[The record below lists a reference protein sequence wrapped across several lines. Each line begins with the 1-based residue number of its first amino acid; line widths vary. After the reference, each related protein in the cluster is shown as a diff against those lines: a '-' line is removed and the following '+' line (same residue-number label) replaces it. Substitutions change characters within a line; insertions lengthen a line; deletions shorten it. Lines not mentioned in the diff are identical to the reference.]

1 MKRLREIYQ
10 RKVVLYHRLVVVSF
24 FNHNFIY
31 ILMKFS
37 MKLHSA
43 WKNYLVWIT
52 ARFSSPPMYYNY
64 TFPNWIPLTLIF
76 DLTFEFKILFC
87 IVVQRAVDVHCL
99 KSGMLAL
106 LLTEVQWHFLQPSNF
121 RLFICDVFFNV
132 RALTK
137 MTYSMT
143 IMKRAWFCCRR
154 AKERF
159 KRLTS
164 HWRFQPCDIL
174 DKEVQQLVLF

>member
-1 MKRLREIYQ
+1 MLLFSIITSFTYWWNSRWSFIQ
-10 RKVVLYHRLVVVSF
+10 RGRTSLC
-24 FNHNFIY
+24 
-31 ILMKFS
+31 
-37 MKLHSA
+37 
-43 WKNYLVWIT
+43 W
-52 ARFSSPPMYYNY
+52 SPRDFLLLQCNY

-87 IVVQRAVDVHCL
+87 IVVQRSVDVHCS

-132 RALTK
+132 RALAK

-143 IMKRAWFCCRR
+143 IMERAWFCCRR

-174 DKEVQQLVLF
+174 DKEVQRLVSF

>member
-1 MKRLREIYQ
+1 MLLFSITTSFTYRWNSPWSFIQKELAC
-10 RKVVLYHRLVVVSF
+10 VDHRAIF
-24 FNHNFIY
+24 F
-31 ILMKFS
+31 
-37 MKLHSA
+37 SA
-43 WKNYLVWIT
+43 NVI
-52 ARFSSPPMYYNY
+52 
-64 TFPNWIPLTLIF
+64 PNWIPLTLIF

-87 IVVQRAVDVHCL
+87 IVVQRRAFNVHCL

-132 RALTK
+132 RALMK

-143 IMKRAWFCCRR
+143 IMERAWFCCRR

-174 DKEVQQLVLF
+174 DKEVQQLVSF